1 MKKQEIWEIIVS
13 NPQAIFLNANWVE
26 GKYSEFP
33 NQFQVVGMSSYDKSQ
48 ARVRAVNVTV
58 DYWLK
63 TEDGKFVEDEDGKN
77 IRDTRPLSERAHITF
92 GEVKSMPLRLII
104 KSDKTEASILAF
116 YVANAEAQEQAQRE
130 REERRERNDRNIEE
144 LKSVMISL
152 GLLTEDK
159 ASGIGSFGH
168 FNLLL
173 HDEEIPALTAV
184 LKSAL
189 VEVGV

>member
-1 MKKQEIWEIIVS
+1 MKKQEILEIIVG
-13 NPQAIFLNANWVE
+13 NPQAIFLNGNWVE

-77 IRDTRPLSERAHITF
+77 IRDTRPFSERAHITI
-92 GEVKSMPLRLII
+92 GEIKSMPLRLII
-104 KSDKTEASILAF
+104 KSDKTEASILAD
-116 YVANAEAQEQAQRE
+116 YVANAEAQEQAQQE
-130 REERRERNDRNIEE
+130 REARHLIMEQNINE
-144 LKSVMISL
+144 LKSVMVAH
-152 GLLTEDK
+152 GLLTVDE
-159 ASGIGSFGH
+159 AERLGQWGY
-168 FNLLL
+168 FNLDLR
-173 HDEEIPALTAV
+173 DEKIPALTAV